1 MSLTNGTQNV
11 GNLRISIECEVR
23 TETIDGARHLEGFGI
38 YHDTPWI
45 KVLRDAFNWK
55 VGAVTAHRGERLVA
69 LLPFVRKRRLGKLIH
84 VCLPLS
90 HDATVLVS
98 PDAETTLYA
107 ILDAMIARVDPL
119 ELHGP
124 LPDGP
129 ITEINNAE
137 SIESTIDLTKHST
150 IDSLF
155 AGMASSHR
163 RKVRRAER
171 EGVVVRKINTLD
183 GFRIFA
189 RLQSLT
195 RRRQGAL
202 DYPDQFFPA
211 IATHLAAHGKAE
223 LSLGYFDARPV
234 AGIVMFIDDD
244 QSRAIYGY
252 GASVEDRD
260 VLATGVNPFLMWQAI
275 MQAHSDGLKTFSFGS
290 TAAHHQS
297 LLTYKGRFGASVRP
311 LVRQRYS
318 AKSVPVVMEGG
329 FLNRFASPLMRAM
342 PLWAF
347 RAITPRILAEVV

>member
-1 MSLTNGTQNV
+1 MPLTDGHQDD
-11 GNLRISIECEVR
+11 GNLRFSIESEIR
-23 TETIDGARHLEGFGI
+23 SDTIDGARHLEGFGI

-45 KVLRDAFNWK
+45 NVLRDAFNWK
-55 VGAVTAHRGERLVA
+55 VGAVTAHRGDRLFA
-69 LLPFVRKRRLGKLIH
+69 LLPFVRKRRLGRLIH

-90 HDATVLVS
+90 HDATVLVA
-98 PDAETTLYA
+98 PGAET
-107 ILDAMIARVDPL
+107 ILDAMFARVDPL

-137 SIESTIDLTKHST
+137 SIESTIDLTKHSAV
-150 IDSLF
+150 DSLF
-155 AGMASSHR
+155 AGMAGSHR

-171 EGVVVRKINTLD
+171 EGVVIRKINTLD
-183 GFRIFA
+183 GFRVFA

-202 DYPDQFFPA
+202 DYPNQFFPA

-223 LSLGYFDARPV
+223 LSLGYLDARPV
-234 AGIVMFIDDD
+234 AGIVMLIDDD

-260 VLATGVNPFLMWQAI
+260 VLAAGVNPFLMWKAI
-275 MQAHSDGLKTFSFGS
+275 LQAHSDGLKTFSFGS

-297 LLTYKGRFGASVRP
+297 LLTYKERFGASARP
-311 LVRQRYS
+311 LVRQRLS

-329 FLNRFASPLMRAM
+329 FLNQFASPVMRAM

-347 RAITPRILAEVV
+347 RAITPRIFAEVV